1 LVVLWEAIEIE
12 KRLHEECSEN
22 TKNKTPEMK
31 IKFLVL
37 ASIFMI
43 SNGYSQ
49 EKWSLKKCVDYAL
62 ENNISIKQSALSI
75 SLSERDVAITK
86 GNFLPTIGA
95 NTSGGI
101 NSGLS
106 PDQTGVLKN
115 TTNFNGRFN
124 LGVNGTI
131 FNGFRNLNSYK
142 QAQLGIESSK
152 LDLEKAQNDVSLFV
166 VNGYLNILFAK

>member
-1 LVVLWEAIEIE
+1 
-12 KRLHEECSEN
+12 
-22 TKNKTPEMK
+22 MK
-31 IKFLVL
+31 IKFLL
-37 ASIFMI
+37 IASIFMT
-43 SNGYSQ
+43 SSVYSQ

-75 SLSERDVAITK
+75 SLSERDVAITQ

-95 NTSGGI
+95 SSSGGI

-166 VNGYLNILFAK
+166 VNGYLNILFAKENLSVAKVQAEISKKQVEAASQRFERF